1 MASAAQTARS
11 IGIVG
16 AKGRIAS
23 AAASSKRPV
32 RANAVAPNDFTS
44 RPIQP
49 PCNYADDSDEGT
61 MRTGRQPTRTESG
74 PNNGMKMICIPE

>member
-11 IGIVG
+11 IGMVG
-16 AKGRIAS
+16 AKARIAS

-32 RANAVAPNDFTS
+32 RANAVSPNDFTS

-49 PCNYADDSDEGT
+49 LRNYADDPDED
-61 MRTGRQPTRTESG
+61 RTATGATGEPA
-74 PNNGMKMICIPE
+74 